1 MAIAAPVKLDL
12 VQGSEAWLAAR
23 SDGISSSYM
32 PVIAGESPYQSPTE
46 LWATMTGLVP
56 ATEPD
61 PGTRRLMDI
70 GKRMEPVLLDLY
82 EVETGRRARRV
93 PRMLAHP
100 TYPWARASLDAEAP
114 VKRIVEAKWTH
125 ARRWS
130 SGDPVPADVLIQVQ
144 WQMFVTGR
152 DVADVVALVGPEL
165 RVVEVGRDEK
175 MIDDLLF
182 LATDFWG
189 HVQDRTAPDVDGSES
204 TRRTLARIHPVDD
217 GSLLASDPVIDQ
229 LMSELLE
236 ARAVATAA
244 DNAKD
249 TLENALRALL
259 GDASGVKG
267 PGYSVSWKRNADS
280 TRTDIK
286 SLASAYRDAIE
297 GIRELDPE
305 PVERVLSDGF
315 GTTDLD
321 DIAALHTTTSEGPR
335 VLRVT
340 FAKEE
345 AYL

>member
-1 MAIAAPVKLDL
+1 MTMAATRLDL
-12 VQGSEAWLAAR
+12 VQGSDAWLAAR
-23 SDGISSSYM
+23 VDGIGSSDLA
-32 PVIAGESPYQSPTE
+32 VIAGESPYKSDTE
-46 LWATMTGLVP
+46 LWAEKTGLVP
-56 ATEPD
+56 PALPD
-61 PGTRRLMDI
+61 DATRRLMDI

-82 EVETGRRARRV
+82 EAETGRKARRV

-100 TYPWARASLDAEAP
+100 KYPWARASLDAEAP

-130 SGDPVPADVLIQVQ
+130 AGDPVPGDVLIQVQ
-144 WQMFVTGR
+144 WQMFVAGR

-165 RVVEVGRDEK
+165 RIVEVGRDAA

-182 LATDFWG
+182 LASDFWR
-189 HVQDRTAPDVDGSES
+189 HVQERTAPEVDGSES
-204 TRRTLARIHPVDD
+204 TRRTLARIHPADD
-217 GSLLASDPVIDQ
+217 GTYLQPDPVIDQ
-229 LMSELLE
+229 LLAELQAARTDAKE
-236 ARAVATAA
+236 AEALR
-244 DNAKD
+244 D

-267 PGYSVSWKRNADS
+267 PGYSVSWKKNADS
-280 TRTDIK
+280 TRTDLK

-297 GIRELDPE
+297 GIRALDPQ

-321 DIAALHTTTSEGPR
+321 DIAALHTTTTEGPR

-345 AYL
+345 ASL